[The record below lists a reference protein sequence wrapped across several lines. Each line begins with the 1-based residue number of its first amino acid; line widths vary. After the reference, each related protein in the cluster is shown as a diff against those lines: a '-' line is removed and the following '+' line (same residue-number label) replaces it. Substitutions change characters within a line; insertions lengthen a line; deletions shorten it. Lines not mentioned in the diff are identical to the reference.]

1 MKIENNMKYQRQE
14 PQLAMLPL
22 TSEEILSLKKMRE
35 KKTRRLP
42 LPSLKI
48 TSNQNIRLYGH
59 ISTLLTWIV
68 E

>member
-1 MKIENNMKYQRQE
+1 MKYQRQE

-22 TSEEILSLKKMRE
+22 TSEEILSLKKTRE

-59 ISTLLTWIV
+59 ISTLLTWVV